1 LARLI
6 ERLLEK
12 FLVNKSKE
20 EQQYFQK
27 KPVMRNHGLVDV
39 KQFAGVLHRKDF
51 EVLTLS
57 SLENWERSLLLNR
70 QL

>member
-20 EQQYFQK
+20 EQQ
-27 KPVMRNHGLVDV
+27 N
-39 KQFAGVLHRKDF
+39 F
-51 EVLTLS
+51 EKNPL
-57 SLENWERSLLLNR
+57 
-70 QL
+70 